1 LPPEPEGRL
10 PLRFVFVDRILRL
23 DPGASIDI
31 LKNVS
36 ATDDVF
42 DDHFPGVPILPG
54 ALLVETFEQATQLL
68 VAVTH
73 DFARVA
79 RLDRVSRAGFRALV
93 RPGDQLTVTCHRRDP
108 GRDPRRDPGRDP
120 RRDPRRDPNG
130 EPPSPRWT
138 VTATAAVTGQ
148 TVATAT
154 LDFTVVDDHDGVGE
168 RVRGD
173 HRTLT
178 MDPIRLAGIDRR

>member
-1 LPPEPEGRL
+1 
-10 PLRFVFVDRILRL
+10 V
-23 DPGASIDI
+23 
-31 LKNVS
+31 KNVS

-79 RLDRVSRAGFRALV
+79 RLDRVSRAGFRTLV
-93 RPGDQLTVTCHRRDP
+93 RPGDQLTVTCQRRDP
-108 GRDPRRDPGRDP
+108 P
-120 RRDPRRDPNG
+120 RDPNG
-130 EPPSPRWT
+130 EPHSPRWT
-138 VTATAAVTGQ
+138 VTAKAAVTGQ

-154 LDFTVVDDHDGVGE
+154 LDVTVVDDHDGVGE
-168 RVRGD
+168 RLRGL

>member
-1 LPPEPEGRL
+1 VASWRAPHASPPEPEGRL
-10 PLRFVFVDRILRL
+10 GLRFVFVDRILRL
-23 DPGASIDI
+23 DSGAGIEI
-31 LKNVS
+31 LKNVT
-36 ATDDVF
+36 ATEDIF

-79 RLDRVSRAGFRALV
+79 RLDRVSRAGFRTLV
-93 RPGDQLTVTCHRRDP
+93 RPGDQLTVACRR
-108 GRDPRRDPGRDP
+108 RE
-120 RRDPRRDPNG
+120 PNG
-130 EPPSPRWT
+130 EAERSRWT
-138 VTATAAVTGQ
+138 VAATAAVRGQ

-154 LDFTVVDDHDGVGE
+154 LEFTIVDDHDGVAE
-168 RVRGD
+168 RLRAL

-178 MDPIRLAGIDRR
+178 MDALQLARLDRR

>member
-1 LPPEPEGRL
+1 M
-10 PLRFVFVDRILRL
+10 
-23 DPGASIDI
+23 
-31 LKNVS
+31 KNVS
-36 ATDDVF
+36 ATEDIF

-93 RPGDQLTVTCHRRDP
+93 RPGDQLTVTCQRRDP
-108 GRDPRRDPGRDP
+108 EREAER
-120 RRDPRRDPNG
+120 
-130 EPPSPRWT
+130 PRWT
-138 VTATAAVTGQ
+138 VAATAAVTGQ
-148 TVATAT
+148 TVAKAT
-154 LDFTVVDDHDGVGE
+154 LDFTIVDDHDGVGE
-168 RVRGD
+168 RLRRM

-178 MDPIRLAGIDRR
+178 MDAIPLAGLDLR

>member
-1 LPPEPEGRL
+1 M
-10 PLRFVFVDRILRL
+10 
-23 DPGASIDI
+23 
-31 LKNVS
+31 KNVT

-73 DFARVA
+73 DFVRVA

-108 GRDPRRDPGRDP
+108 D
-120 RRDPRRDPNG
+120 G
-130 EPPSPRWT
+130 EPHRPRWT
-138 VTATAAVTGQ
+138 VAATAAVTGQ
-148 TVATAT
+148 TVATAI

-168 RVRGD
+168 RLRGLY
-173 HRTLT
+173 RTLT

>member
-1 LPPEPEGRL
+1 M
-10 PLRFVFVDRILRL
+10 
-23 DPGASIDI
+23 
-31 LKNVS
+31 KNVS
-36 ATDDVF
+36 ATEDIF

-108 GRDPRRDPGRDP
+108 GSDADA
-120 RRDPRRDPNG
+120 
-130 EPPSPRWT
+130 EAEQTRWT
-138 VTATAAVTGQ
+138 VAASAAVTGQ

-154 LDFTVVDDHDGVGE
+154 LDITLVDDHDGVGA
-168 RVRGD
+168 RLRAM

-178 MDPIRLAGIDRR
+178 MDALQLAGPDRP

>member
-1 LPPEPEGRL
+1 
-10 PLRFVFVDRILRL
+10 
-23 DPGASIDI
+23 

-108 GRDPRRDPGRDP
+108 D
-120 RRDPRRDPNG
+120 G

-168 RVRGD
+168 RLRGL

-178 MDPIRLAGIDRR
+178 MDLIRLAGIDRR

>member
-1 LPPEPEGRL
+1 MPHASPPEPEGRL
-10 PLRFVFVDRILRL
+10 GLRFVFVDRILRL
-23 DPGASIDI
+23 DPGTGIEI

-36 ATDDVF
+36 ATEDIF

-108 GRDPRRDPGRDP
+108 GRDPHAGAERT
-120 RRDPRRDPNG
+120 
-130 EPPSPRWT
+130 RWT
-138 VTATAAVTGQ
+138 VAATAAVTGR
-148 TVATAT
+148 TVAKAT
-154 LDFTVVDDHDGVGE
+154 LDFTIVDDHDGVGE
-168 RVRGD
+168 RLRRM

-178 MDPIRLAGIDRR
+178 MDAIPLAGLDLR

>member
-1 LPPEPEGRL
+1 MASWRAPHASPPEPEGRL
-10 PLRFVFVDRILRL
+10 GLRFVFVDRILRL
-23 DPGASIDI
+23 DPGAGIEI
-31 LKNVS
+31 VKNVS
-36 ATDDVF
+36 ATEDVF
-42 DDHFPGVPILPG
+42 DDHFPGLPILPG

-93 RPGDQLTVTCHRRDP
+93 RPGDQLTVTCRRRDP
-108 GRDPRRDPGRDP
+108 DREAER
-120 RRDPRRDPNG
+120 
-130 EPPSPRWT
+130 PRWT
-138 VTATAAVTGQ
+138 VAATAAVTGQ

-154 LDFTVVDDHDGVGE
+154 LEVTIVDDHDGVGE
-168 RVRGD
+168 RLRGL

-178 MDPIRLAGIDRR
+178 MDALQLAGLDRR